1 MRRLENDE
9 IIEYIEIKLDEEG
22 YFVEDS
28 RRLARIIEES
38 ILYND
43 EYETDDDGNI
53 KDYLTEEEIRGIKTD
68 MLEGI
73 KISIDEGGLEI

>member
-53 KDYLTEEEIRGIKTD
+53 KDYLTEEEIRGIKAD